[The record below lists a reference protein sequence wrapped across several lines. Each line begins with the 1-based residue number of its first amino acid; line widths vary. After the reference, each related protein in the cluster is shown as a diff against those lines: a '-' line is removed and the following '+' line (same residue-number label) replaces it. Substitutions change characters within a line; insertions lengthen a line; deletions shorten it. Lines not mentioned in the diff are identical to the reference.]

1 MGGKVVKF
9 RVLIGAAVLLAVI
22 AAAEYAVKSYYYP
35 KKTEKESH
43 RLCDHRDRFGLFSC
57 RLSKI

>member
-9 RVLIGAAVLLAVI
+9 RVLIGAAVLLGVI

-35 KKTEKESH
+35 KKQKRNRQEPADCLQENS
-43 RLCDHRDRFGLFSC
+43 RRVVCL
-57 RLSKI
+57 